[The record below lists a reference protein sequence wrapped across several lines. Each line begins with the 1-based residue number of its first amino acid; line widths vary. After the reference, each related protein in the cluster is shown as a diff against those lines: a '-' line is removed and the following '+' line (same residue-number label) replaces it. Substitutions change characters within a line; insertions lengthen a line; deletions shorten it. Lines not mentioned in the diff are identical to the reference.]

1 MYSKNQAKALLSE
14 CKIVP
19 DRKLA
24 YQFTLEDIQLIA
36 TKAFNRGLAK
46 ADSICQEKMPRLDK
60 YSEDYEYTENRLLK
74 EISKEIQFLRLDCLP
89 LENACAALIGL
100 SEADALKFAKVQ
112 KMQLVFNLR
121 EGVAQ
126 RVIRVRSPEYY
137 RKQRRVLVDVV
148 DGAIT
153 NAVAG

>member
-14 CKIVP
+14 CNIVP

-24 YQFTLEDIQLIA
+24 YQFTLEDIQIIA

-74 EISKEIQFLRLDCLP
+74 EISKEIQALRLSSLP

-100 SEADALKFAKVQ
+100 PEAEALKFAKVQ
-112 KMQLVFNLR
+112 NIQLVCKLR
-121 EGVAQ
+121 ERVPQ
-126 RVIRVRSPEYY
+126 EVIRVRSPEYY

-148 DGAIT
+148 DGVVT
-153 NAVAG
+153 NAIAG